1 MAKLANDQHEL
12 FCQCYLK
19 TLVIAKAGEEAGFTS
34 RQWSTEVF
42 HRDDVQERIAELN
55 NARLERVQVNA
66 DYVLNRLVEIDQMDA
81 LDILNDDGSIKRLSE
96 WPLIWRQFI
105 SGFDVS
111 EEYDS
116 QDGQKALSG
125 YLKKIKWPDKTKN
138 LELIGKHV
146 AVGAFRE
153 KLELDVS
160 DPVAELLKQISGNTL
175 KPKG

>member
-1 MAKLANDQHEL
+1 MPKLENDRYEL
-12 FCQCYLK
+12 FANLYVAHLN
-19 TLVIAKAGEEAGFTS
+19 IAKAGEEAGYAHRS
-34 RQWSTEVF
+34 HSHEVF
-42 HRDDVQERIAELN
+42 TREEVQERIAELN
-55 NARLERVQVNA
+55 QERLERTKVNA

-111 EEYDS
+111 EEYDHI
-116 QDGQKALSG
+116 DGQKALSG

-146 AVGAFRE
+146 SVGAFKNEVKHIGDPDNPIQHNLTIRF
-153 KLELDVS
+153 S
-160 DPVAELLKQISGNTL
+160 DEPD
-175 KPKG
+175 